1 MQELL
6 SIGTAIATV
15 VAILVGVV
23 ATIMVAYAGL
33 MYATAAGDP
42 QKTGIAK
49 NAFIGA
55 FIGLIIAGVAF
66 IGPRIVTDMVIKPVG
81 GVAIETEIGLNCDGI
96 LRNQLVFQ
104 RGASTADRMN
114 MVISRIQ
121 AQHTEC
127 ASDVWEPEVV
137 DIVTSGTTKVGR
149 CFSDSDG
156 EQGDDDSVI
165 GDSELPDGFLVGA
178 TGAKKVRLTSGR
190 DSKNNILVYWADT
203 AGARPSDGA
212 SCWLYIGPSRYMAR
226 ESLRSQD
233 QLIPRVFPGCKNL
246 EVSCSLQPASRW
258 RRCLIPLPVSSV
270 PGGLCTHPAFSP
282 CGERRAMPLPRC
294 FLRLA

>member
-15 VAILVGVV
+15 VAVLVGVV

-104 RGASTADRMN
+104 RGASTKDRMN
-114 MVISRIQ
+114 VVIAQIQ
-121 AQHTEC
+121 SQNEDC
-127 ASDVWEPEVV
+127 SSDVWNPDVV
-137 DIVTSGTTKVGR
+137 DYSATAPKTGMCFSSAAGTAFTAAAADTWIVGDQMIALGLLRKDSSGTYKPR
-149 CFSDSDG
+149 D
-156 EQGDDDSVI
+156 
-165 GDSELPDGFLVGA
+165 
-178 TGAKKVRLTSGR
+178 TSGR
-190 DSKNNILVYWADT
+190 DSDNNVIVYWAEDI
-203 AGARPSDGA
+203 AKRPSDGA
-212 SCWLYIGPSRYMAR
+212 SCWLYFAR
-226 ESLRSQD
+226 LRSWHEN
-233 QLIPRVFPGCKNL
+233 FY
-246 EVSCSLQPASRW
+246 
-258 RRCLIPLPVSSV
+258 
-270 PGGLCTHPAFSP
+270 
-282 CGERRAMPLPRC
+282 
-294 FLRLA
+294 

>member
-81 GVAIETEIGLNCDGI
+81 GVAIETEVGLNCDGI
-96 LRNQLVFQ
+96 LRSQLIFQ
-104 RGASTADRMN
+104 RGASTAERMN

-121 AQHTEC
+121 SQHTEC
-127 ASDVWEPEVV
+127 ASDVWAPEVV
-137 DIVTSGTTKVGR
+137 DINVTGKVGR
-149 CFSDSDG
+149 CFGDVAA
-156 EQGDDDSVI
+156 QGTALLKI
-165 GDSELPDGFLVGA
+165 GDTVLPDGFLVGSA
-178 TGAKKVRLTSGR
+178 DPRLVRLTSGR
-190 DSKNNILVYWADT
+190 DSKNNVLVYWANA

-212 SCWLYIGPSRYMAR
+212 SCWLYIAR
-226 ESLRSQD
+226 LDTWHENHFAPDTS
-233 QLIPRVFPGCKNL
+233 
-246 EVSCSLQPASRW
+246 
-258 RRCLIPLPVSSV
+258 
-270 PGGLCTHPAFSP
+270 
-282 CGERRAMPLPRC
+282 
-294 FLRLA
+294 